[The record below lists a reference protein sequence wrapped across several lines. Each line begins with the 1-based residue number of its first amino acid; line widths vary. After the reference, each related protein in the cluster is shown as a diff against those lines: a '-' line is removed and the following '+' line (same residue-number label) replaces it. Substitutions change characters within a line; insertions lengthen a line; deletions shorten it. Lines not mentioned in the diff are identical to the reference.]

1 MISVLWIMNLLI
13 NALFSPTNILETHL
27 LGQQVVRGSCS
38 SFRTY
43 GRSVL
48 AVFGSSAVLMALWTV
63 TSVSAGFRSNVSM
76 GLASDSSRYNSRML
90 FSRLPQRFSQPGFP
104 VLVKRNAKDMY
115 NVNYIFPTVC
125 KLFIQNFNT
134 LSTFSTYLGTL
145 SHPFILI

>member
-1 MISVLWIMNLLI
+1 MPCLVSTR
-13 NALFSPTNILETHL
+13 SNILETHL

-48 AVFGSSAVLMALWTV
+48 AVLGSSALLMALWTV

-76 GLASDSSRYNSRML
+76 GLASDSSRYNNRML

-115 NVNYIFPTVC
+115 NVNYIYSTTKFFQQYNIYN
-125 KLFIQNFNT
+125 LLIQNFNT

>member
-1 MISVLWIMNLLI
+1 MFI
-13 NALFSPTNILETHL
+13 PTTRSNILETHL

-48 AVFGSSAVLMALWTV
+48 AVLGSSALLMALWTV

-76 GLASDSSRYNSRML
+76 GLASDSSRYNNRML

-115 NVNYIFPTVC
+115 NVNYIYSTTKFFQQYTVYIIYSFKISTC
-125 KLFIQNFNT
+125 SLRSPHT
-134 LSTFSTYLGTL
+134 LVL
-145 SHPFILI
+145 